1 MTGQAG
7 AYSSLSLSFSLSH
20 LHLSFSKNL
29 YKFQAMED
37 KPYTLNWLSKPFP
50 VELFKWH
57 CILPIQRLANKVIQ
71 EIFGIIVKIM

>member
-1 MTGQAG
+1 MAGQAC
-7 AYSSLSLSFSLSH
+7 AYSSLSPSLSH
-20 LHLSFSKNL
+20 TFISLSLKI
-29 YKFQAMED
+29 YIFQAMED

-71 EIFGIIVKIM
+71 EIFGIIVKLM